1 MGKGSDQLARGRV
14 PELGG
19 FIRARRE
26 NPSAVW
32 AECSVVDLILM
43 IKGGDELARG
53 RIPELGSF
61 VSACRQDASSVG
73 TKRHTLKRIP
83 MDKGSDRQ
91 RQRFFTMDD

>member
-1 MGKGSDQLARGRV
+1 MVKRGDELARGRV

-19 FIRARRE
+19 FIRARGE

-43 IKGGDELARG
+43 IKGGDELARS

-73 TKRHTLKRIP
+73 TKRHTLNRIL
-83 MDKGSDRQ
+83 MNKGSDRQ
-91 RQRFFTMDD
+91 RQRLFTMDD